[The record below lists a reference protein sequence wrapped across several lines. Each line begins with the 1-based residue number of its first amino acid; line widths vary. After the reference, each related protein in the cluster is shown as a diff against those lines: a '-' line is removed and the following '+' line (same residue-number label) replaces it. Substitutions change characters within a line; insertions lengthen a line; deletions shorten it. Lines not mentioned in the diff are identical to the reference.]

1 MEYVPSS
8 QGFDQNLQPRPI
20 AYRPS
25 VAAHLLGISLSH
37 LERMTKAGQIPYARI
52 GSLKVYSD
60 EVLRNWIREKTD
72 EVSGRDGRE

>member
-1 MEYVPSS
+1 MERVPFS
-8 QGFDQNLQPRPI
+8 QGFDQDFQPRPI

-52 GSLKVYSD
+52 GSLKVYGD

-72 EVSGRDGRE
+72 EVIGRESRE

>member
-8 QGFDQNLQPRPI
+8 QGFDQDLQPSPI

-52 GSLKVYSD
+52 GSLKVYGD
-60 EVLRNWIREKTD
+60 EVLRNWTREKTD
-72 EVSGRDGRE
+72 EVIGRESRE